1 MAKALIKQVDAK
13 RLFSAGRE
21 AGYETVKITV
31 HPDGRIEAVATFSEA
46 MSITASVEA
55 NSWDAPL
62 KAQGL

>member
-13 RLFSAGRE
+13 RLFNAGRE
-21 AGYETVKITV
+21 AGYDAVKITV
-31 HPDGRIEAVATFSEA
+31 HPDGRIEAVAGFSETVPA
-46 MSITASVEA
+46 LSSGEP